1 MEPLKLEAAAPVLSL
16 NQLQIETIGPVVVQ
30 EQMAEI
36 GIGSIG
42 QPHITQLAA
51 RHEADFRDMLLNLD
65 QPSRSIRFD
74 GVVSD
79 DCLVRHSRCAFS
91 SAAWIAG
98 AFVDETLR
106 GVVEVYD
113 IGDSRTVEAAFLV
126 ERTWRRRGLG
136 SALLRAALQWAAET
150 DPPIMMASEFGWSRK
165 YLKPGDEVTVTVW
178 PSKAGAPRG
187 FLAKLVTSD
196 GRVTDHSEQPQQ

>member
-150 DPPIMMASEFGWSRK
+150 DRIMLRMVFSRHNWPMRKLASNAEARLDLGFGEITA
-165 YLKPGDEVTVTVW
+165 DV
-178 PSKAGAPRG
+178 AIGA
-187 FLAKLVTSD
+187 F
-196 GRVTDHSEQPQQ
+196 RVLS